1 MNRVLLIVAAVGWG
15 AATTATKYALDGFGP
30 LTLLVVK
37 LAAAT
42 AVLWAVLLLRGRRDG
57 APGPWRFALLGL
69 FEPALAYGG
78 LTLGL
83 TFTTATNASL
93 LGATESA
100 FVLVLA
106 AMFLKERIRS
116 RSVLGL
122 VLALLGVLVLDGG
135 SFGNGFGS
143 GFNAGDLIVLGG
155 SLAAAVYVTLAAR
168 TAPGVDAL
176 TMTTYQFT
184 YATALVLPLALWPWM
199 SGREPLPTGV
209 AAPYW
214 LAAIFV
220 GGVCFAL
227 GFVLYNH
234 AIRHIPAGTAGVILN
249 MVPVIGV
256 MTAVAF
262 LGEALTVWHVAG
274 AALVVA
280 GIMLFPAVKG
290 EKRAE
295 ARTHRVRASAFT
307 RTD

>member
-1 MNRVLLIVAAVGWG
+1 MSRALLITAAVGWG
-15 AATTATKYALDGFGP
+15 AATTATEYALGGFGP

-42 AVLWAVLLLRGRRDG
+42 AVLWTVLMARGG
-57 APGPWRFALLGL
+57 PGPAPGQWRFALLGL

-83 TFTTATNASL
+83 SFTTATNASL

-106 AMFLKERIRS
+106 AMFLKERIRG
-116 RSVLGL
+116 RAVLGL

-135 SFGNGFGS
+135 GLG
-143 GFNAGDLIVLGG
+143 GFNPGDLIVLGG
-155 SLAAAVYVTLAAR
+155 SLAAAVYVTLAAK

-184 YATALVLPLALWPWM
+184 YATVIVAPLALWPWV
-199 SGREPLPTGV
+199 SGHEPPPTGV
-209 AAPYW
+209 ALPYW

-256 MTAVAF
+256 LTAVAL
-262 LGEALTVWHVAG
+262 LGETPTAWHVAG

-280 GIMLFPAVKG
+280 GIMLFPVKK
-290 EKRAE
+290 EE
-295 ARTHRVRASAFT
+295 ARTRRMRAPVLT
-307 RTD
+307 RAD

>member
-1 MNRVLLIVAAVGWG
+1 MNRLLLIVAAVGWG

-42 AVLWAVLLLRGRRDG
+42 AVLWVVLLLRGRRGG

-135 SFGNGFGS
+135 GFGS
-143 GFNAGDLIVLGG
+143 GFNIGDLIVLGG
-155 SLAAAVYVTLAAR
+155 SLAAAVYVTLAAK
-168 TAPGVDAL
+168 TAPTVDAL

-184 YATALVLPLALWPWM
+184 YATAFVLPLAVWPWM
-199 SGREPLPTGV
+199 SGREPLPTDV

-234 AIRHIPAGTAGVILN
+234 AIRDIPAGTAGVILN

-256 MTAVAF
+256 LTAVAF